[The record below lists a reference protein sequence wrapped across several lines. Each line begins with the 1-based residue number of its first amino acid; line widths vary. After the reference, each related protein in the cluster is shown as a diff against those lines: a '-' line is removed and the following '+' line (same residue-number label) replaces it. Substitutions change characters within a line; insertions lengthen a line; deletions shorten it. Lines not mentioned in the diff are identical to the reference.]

1 MKPPLIYNLFPR
13 LVGPTTRWAEHARRA
28 REMEFEWLYINP
40 WHYPGFSGSLYAV
53 KDFRRLN
60 PAFLPAGADPMSL
73 EPLRYA
79 LKQVR
84 QMGMKPVMDLVV
96 NHTSKDSPLIEQHPG
111 WYERDENGQVRSPF
125 VVDPDDPSKVTV
137 WGDLA
142 EIDNNTHQGREE
154 LWRYWAGIVVEA
166 IDLGF
171 RGFRCD
177 AAYKVPAELWRFLIA
192 EARKANPDV
201 VFFAETLGA
210 PVEDVVALKS
220 AGFDYFFNS
229 SKWWDL
235 SQAWALKQHEEFGKI
250 APSIAFPES
259 HDTPRMAAE
268 SGERQEVQ
276 RQRYAIAAA
285 FSAGVM
291 MPVGYEFGFRK
302 QVNVVQTAPSDWER
316 RHWDLRPFI
325 TRVNRLK
332 LSHPLLQGE
341 GHLRAEFGLD
351 SDRLLLQR
359 RSDDGSQRGWIIVN
373 KVWEE
378 GREMSLGPLA
388 GAAKSHRMFRVCRDD
403 MPEGGEPIPETLSL
417 EPAEVV
423 YVLPVGEPAKS
434 EPAKSAEPAKSVEPA
449 KSAGAPESPEPTKAA
464 EAPKPAS
471 PDSPE
476 PPKSAGPRKLAQ
488 APKSPKSGKARNA

>member
-1 MKPPLIYNLFPR
+1 VRPPLLYNLFQR

-28 REMEFEWLYINP
+28 REMEFEWLYLNP

-60 PAFLPAGADPMSL
+60 PIFLPAGADPNSL

-79 LKQVR
+79 LRQIR

-96 NHTSKDSPLIEQHPG
+96 NHTAKDSPLIQEHPG
-111 WYERDENGQVRSPF
+111 WYEWENGEVKSPF
-125 VVDPDDPSKVTV
+125 AVDPDDPSRRTV

-142 EIDNNTHQGREE
+142 EIDNRTKHDREG
-154 LWRYWAGIVVEA
+154 LWRYWAQIVHEA

-177 AAYKVPAELWRFLIA
+177 AAYKVPAELWSFLIR
-192 EARKANPDV
+192 EAKSKEPDV
-201 VFFAETLGA
+201 IFFAETLGA

-235 SQAWALKQHEEFGKI
+235 SQPWALDQHEKFGRI

-259 HDTPRMAAE
+259 HDTPRMAEE
-268 SGERQEVQ
+268 SGGREEVQ

-302 QVNVVQTAPSDWER
+302 QVNVVSTMPTDWER
-316 RHWDLRPFI
+316 RHWDLRAFI

-332 LSHPLLQGE
+332 LAHPLLQGE
-341 GHLRAEFGLD
+341 GHLRVVGDVRGDTLVLE
-351 SDRLLLQR
+351 RTT
-359 RSDDGSQRGWIIVN
+359 DDGAARGWIAVN
-373 KVWEE
+373 KVWAEP
-378 GREMSLGPLA
+378 REMDF
-388 GAAKSHRMFRVCRDD
+388 AAFVDDADRFRLFRVCRDD
-403 MPEGGEPIPETLSL
+403 APEQGEPVPETLEL
-417 EPAEVV
+417 DRAEVV
-423 YVLPVGEPAKS
+423 YLLPET
-434 EPAKSAEPAKSVEPA
+434 E
-449 KSAGAPESPEPTKAA
+449 AA
-464 EAPKPAS
+464 ADA
-471 PDSPE
+471 
-476 PPKSAGPRKLAQ
+476 
-488 APKSPKSGKARNA
+488 